1 MCSALNGAA
10 AYTSSVNSFSRM
22 QSNGTEQS
30 SVFLCAVDQSAQ
42 PRVLKAVHYF
52 Y

>member
-1 MCSALNGAA
+1 MCCAPNGAT

-22 QSNGTEQS
+22 QPNGTEQS
-30 SVFLCAVDQSAQ
+30 SVFLCAVDQTAQ
-42 PRVLKAVHYF
+42 SHVRKAVNYF